1 MTYLGN
7 PVTPGSLLKS
17 EKTRKSPPRRNKK
30 LDHLSFI
37 RQLPCLAT
45 GKYPP
50 NDPAHIRYSD
60 PMCGKTYTGKGTK
73 SDDEWTVPLSR
84 EAHTKQHSMNE
95 EDFWA
100 SLGIDPCKIALRLW
114 AISGDLVEGTRIINQ
129 LHRREK

>member
-50 NDPAHIRYSD
+50 NDPAHIRYAD
-60 PMCGKTYTGKGTK
+60 PSVGKPYIGGGQK

-84 EAHTKQHSMNE
+84 EEHTKQHSMNE
-95 EDFWA
+95 EEYWKK
-100 SLGIDPCKIALRLW
+100 LNIDPCKVAMRLW
-114 AISGDLVEGTRIINQ
+114 AISGDVIEGTRIIREI
-129 LHRREK
+129 LRRQI